1 MDTVSCPFL
10 FLSGTRTYMKNREI
24 AREGEDER
32 TGSMTRKGEEQWEA
46 NDTPRAVVTHG

>member
-24 AREGEDER
+24 AREGED
-32 TGSMTRKGEEQWEA
+32 GENRLIDEGR
-46 NDTPRAVVTHG
+46 RAVGSE